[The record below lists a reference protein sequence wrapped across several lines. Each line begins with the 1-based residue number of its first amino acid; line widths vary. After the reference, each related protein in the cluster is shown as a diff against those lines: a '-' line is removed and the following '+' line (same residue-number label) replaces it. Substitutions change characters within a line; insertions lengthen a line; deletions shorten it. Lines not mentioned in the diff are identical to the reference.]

1 MESGY
6 EPDGWLEPIIGN
18 NLEFDFSGKDPLEK
32 TVNEVIG
39 AIQQELNRKNGV
51 VVDVTKPIIES
62 EHEVNIWKWQKTT
75 LEKFLFTYWLF

>member
-51 VVDVTKPIIES
+51 VVDVTKPINES
-62 EHEVNIWKWQKTT
+62 EHEVNNWQMAKNYT
-75 LEKFLFTYWLF
+75 